1 MNNNNPASPPAPT
14 SSPKMIM
21 TLGLVA
27 TLSGF
32 LVVMVFQVTKDA
44 IAENKR
50 IAIERAIFQ
59 VVPAGAVTRRT
70 FILNR
75 QGIHKEGEGFT
86 LYAAYND
93 KGELAGIAAES
104 AAQGYAD
111 LVRLIYGYD
120 PSCECVTGFK
130 VIKMAETPGLG
141 DKIIKDEVFLK
152 NFEALD
158 VKLNE
163 EGTALKNE
171 IEIVKRGNKQHP
183 WQIDAISGA
192 TISSRAV
199 GKAINESAKHLLPV
213 FLKHKDSIAVL
224 QD

>member
-1 MNNNNPASPPAPT
+1 MNNNNPASPPVPT
-14 SSPKMIM
+14 SSTKMIL

-32 LVVMVFQVTKDA
+32 LVVMVFQLTKDA

-50 IAIERAIFQ
+50 IAIERAVFQ
-59 VVPAGAVTRRT
+59 VVPEGAVTRQT
-70 FILNR
+70 FILTKT
-75 QGIHKEGEGFT
+75 GIQKEGEGFT
-86 LYAAYND
+86 LYAAYDD
-93 KGELAGIAAES
+93 KGELSGIAAES

-111 LVRLIYGYD
+111 LVRIIYGYD
-120 PSCECVTGFK
+120 PKCECVTGFK

-141 DKIIKDEVFLK
+141 DKIIKDKVFLK

-158 VKLNE
+158 VKLNV

-171 IEIVKRGNKQHP
+171 IEMVKRGKKEHP
-183 WQIDAISGA
+183 WQIDVISGA

-199 GKAINESAKHLLPV
+199 GKAINDSVKSLLPV
-213 FLKHKDSIAVL
+213 FVKHKDSIAVL